1 MNIGAVYS
9 NLNGVE
15 FLMVHQP
22 DLWGEVRDVIS
33 SVDAEDCRT
42 KKSKEKRTEGK
53 MLYSPIDMN
62 ASFKA
67 LLEPKGQGERR
78 NTF

>member
-9 NLNGVE
+9 HLNGVE

-33 SVDAEDCRT
+33 SVDAEACRT
-42 KKSKEKRTEGK
+42 KEADAVT
-53 MLYSPIDMN
+53 I
-62 ASFKA
+62 AKA
-67 LLEPKGQGERR
+67 LDKSEKTI
-78 NTF
+78 NTHRDKALAALRAAILGDEQ